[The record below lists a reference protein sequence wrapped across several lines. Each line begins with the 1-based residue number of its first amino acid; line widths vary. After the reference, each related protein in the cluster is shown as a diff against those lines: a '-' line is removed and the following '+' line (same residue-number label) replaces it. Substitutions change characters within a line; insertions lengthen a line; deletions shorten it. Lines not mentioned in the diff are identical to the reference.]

1 MSDKR
6 KEEAREA
13 IEFIQGSMKRLGTN
27 KVIIVLAK
35 KGDTPNYRDS
45 LPNDCHFGL
54 ALCDFVESWTDGE
67 YIVGHVK

>member
-13 IEFIQGSMKRLGTN
+13 IEFIQDSMKRLGTN
-27 KVIIVLAK
+27 EVTIVLGK
-35 KGDTPNYRDS
+35 KGDAPNFRDS

-54 ALCDFVESWTDGE
+54 ALCDFIESWTDGE
-67 YIVGHVK
+67 YIVDRFK